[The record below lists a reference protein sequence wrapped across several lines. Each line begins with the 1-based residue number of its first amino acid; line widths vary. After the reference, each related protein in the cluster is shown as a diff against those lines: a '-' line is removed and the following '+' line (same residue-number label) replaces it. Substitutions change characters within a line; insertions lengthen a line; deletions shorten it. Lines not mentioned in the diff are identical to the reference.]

1 MPRDKSR
8 SFKIKAHRNHAVVSR
23 DARDTYKYH
32 LKDGNKVIY
41 RGVTIDL
48 EQREKEHQ
56 KISPG
61 SRIMQVGRRTTKA
74 AALKWEKAAGSPS
87 GWDVRRATK
96 RAIGMNRDA
105 LKELGRL

>member
-1 MPRDKSR
+1 MKTRQNG
-8 SFKIKAHRNHAVVSR
+8 AVGNRN
-23 DARDTYKYH
+23 ARDTYKYH
-32 LKDGNKVIY
+32 LKDGEKIIY

-61 SRIMQVGRRTTKA
+61 SRIVQVGRRTTKA

-96 RAIGMNRDA
+96 RAIGMNRYA
-105 LKELGRL
+105 LKELGRY

>member
-1 MPRDKSR
+1 MKS
-8 SFKIKAHRNHAVVSR
+8 HWNGAVGNR

-32 LKDGNKVIY
+32 LRDGNKVIY
-41 RGVTIDL
+41 RGVTNDL
-48 EQREKEHQ
+48 KRREKEHQ
-56 KISPG
+56 KTSPG
-61 SRIMQVGRRTTKA
+61 SYIVQVGRRTTRA